1 MEYYIYHI
9 QGVKIGMT
17 DDLLRRMKEQGFTK
31 WEVLEVHT
39 DPWLGGD
46 RELELQAE
54 YGYRV
59 DSCHYMVSARMCNY
73 SKGVSKPNHPGPS
86 KKSQSDGG
94 KGHRYLTFEQA
105 EEIRAKY
112 VPRKYTAKMLA
123 EEYGVLPTII
133 RKIIYKESY
142 ITP

>member
-17 DDLLRRMKEQGFTK
+17 DDLLRRMKEQGYTK

-59 DSCHYMVSARMCNY
+59 DSCHYMVSIENRR
-73 SKGVSKPNHPGPS
+73 KGGRVGGP
-86 KKSQSDGG
+86 KGG
-94 KGHRYLTFEQA
+94 ETQGKLNRKLTFEQA

-112 VPRKYTAKMLA
+112 VPRKYTVKMLV
-123 EEYGVLPTII
+123 EEYGVLPTTI